1 MDYWVAEPYEISSIA
16 TWKKVASI
24 NRTMQDFHYT
34 FYQRPIIEMKL
45 PGKYLP
51 VCGQLESN
59 MPQDRYQQT
68 Q

>member
-16 TWKKVASI
+16 T
-24 NRTMQDFHYT
+24 NRIMKGFHYT

-59 MPQDRYQQT
+59 MPQDRYRQT

>member
-1 MDYWVAEPYEISSIA
+1 MKFQVLQHEKKLLRFILGAISVNLIL
-16 TWKKVASI
+16 K
-24 NRTMQDFHYT
+24 DFHYT
-34 FYQRPIIEMKL
+34 FCQRQIIEMKL

-59 MPQDRYQQT
+59 MPQDRYRQT

>member
-16 TWKKVASI
+16 TWK
-24 NRTMQDFHYT
+24 NRIMKGFHYT

-59 MPQDRYQQT
+59 MPQDRYRQT

>member
-16 TWKKVASI
+16 T
-24 NRTMQDFHYT
+24 NRIMQDFHYT

-45 PGKYLP
+45 PGKYFP

-59 MPQDRYQQT
+59 MTQDRYQQT